1 MRHFHPT
8 TVHLMRECA
17 TLFCKTKIDPY
28 LYLERFIEVNK
39 SFFVE
44 NAQVKFATILLE
56 ADAAGGRDW
65 NTWAR
70 DWGSWM
76 KGGQGEMEKSRADVS
91 YIYGQAM
98 QHLNQLMGLISNN
111 PEADDPKILNSL
123 RMQLQNVSKTLT
135 SIKPSIDTI
144 APKIMNVAFNK
155 YKGINTPLAPSGD
168 MASLKAVPDGKIL
181 QTIADMIIKL
191 NDPRTND
198 ADKGSIQTTL
208 NSIKTRQLPFKDYTD
223 PAYTGNKNLTNTIMW
238 IPRGPSYWGGLS
250 TDQKAAL
257 IKFFGDETQA
267 QLAFAKFKYFRGL
280 ENTSDVM
287 VSAMPK
293 VKDQL
298 DQMNTFATKFEQWIA
313 TPRTGRGRAINKG
326 LPTNV
331 ASATWKVKADHFASM
346 QPADGNFADLLNKEG
361 LLSPLRSLYMIM
373 SEWFDEKPN
382 ISAGRTVNS
391 KKYNLIFGGPAL
403 LATPRPKIKKQVA
416 AVIERVYQQTV
427 GNNQFNLLMR
437 VFP

>member
-135 SIKPSIDTI
+135 SIKPSIDTL

-168 MASLKAVPDGKIL
+168 MASLKAVQDGKIL

-223 PAYTGNKNLTNTIMW
+223 PAYTRNKNLVNSIGW
-238 IPRGPSYWGGLS
+238 ALQGLRSWGTLGS
-250 TDQKAAL
+250 PEKDAL
-257 IKFFGDETQA
+257 VKFFGGEPQA

-280 ENTSDVM
+280 KNTSDVM
-287 VSAMPK
+287 VPAMPN
-293 VKDQL
+293 VKNQL

-346 QPADGNFADLLNKEG
+346 QPVDGNFADLLNKEG

-373 SEWFDEKPN
+373 SEWFDDKPN
-382 ISAGRTVNS
+382 ISGGRTVNA
-391 KKYNLIFGGPAL
+391 KKYDLMFSGPAL
-403 LATPRPKIKKQVA
+403 SGMRDPKIKKQVA
-416 AVIERVYQQTV
+416 STIERVYQQTV

>member
-44 NAQVKFATILLE
+44 NAQVKFATLLLE

-135 SIKPSIDTI
+135 SIKPSIDTL

-168 MASLKAVPDGKIL
+168 MASLKAVQDGKIL

-208 NSIKTRQLPFKDYTD
+208 NSIKTRQIDFQDYSELRGRRDLQRVISWKGTYWSNLP
-223 PAYTGNKNLTNTIMW
+223 P
-238 IPRGPSYWGGLS
+238 
-250 TDQKAAL
+250 DQKAAL
-257 IKFFGDETQA
+257 VKFFGDEKQA

-280 ENTSDVM
+280 TPARDVT
-287 VSAMPK
+287 VIAVPT
-293 VKDQL
+293 VKQQL
-298 DQMNTFATKFEQWIA
+298 DEMKIFAKDFESWMAGNQKPI
-313 TPRTGRGRAINKG
+313 IK
-326 LPTNV
+326 NV
-331 ASATWKVKADHFASM
+331 IPGGFHTWKQREGFFVKLQQDNGPFARIL
-346 QPADGNFADLLNKEG
+346 QQQN
-361 LLSPLRSLYMIM
+361 LLSPIIQLYTTMAN
-373 SEWFDEKPN
+373 WFD
-382 ISAGRTVNS
+382 VNQTTRKTQYDS
-391 KKYNLIFGGPAL
+391 LFGTAAAPV
-403 LATPRPKIKKQVA
+403 TDPKIKKQIA
-416 AVIERVYQQTV
+416 DVIAGIHQRTF
-427 GNNQFNLLMR
+427 GNNAAFQALKTR
-437 VFP
+437 YP

>member
-44 NAQVKFATILLE
+44 NAQVKFATLLLE

-98 QHLNQLMGLISNN
+98 RHLNQLMGLISNN

-123 RMQLQNVSKTLT
+123 RMQLQSVSKTLT

-181 QTIADMIIKL
+181 ETIANMIIKL

-223 PAYTGNKNLTNTIMW
+223 TEYTGKRDLVKMIMW
-238 IPRGPSYWGGLS
+238 TPNGPRYWGGLAP
-250 TDQKAAL
+250 DQKNAL
-257 IKFFGDETQA
+257 IKFFGDEKQA

-280 ENTSDVM
+280 NKPTSDTRVPASQ
-287 VSAMPK
+287 VKQELDAMK
-293 VKDQL
+293 VVAD
-298 DQMNTFATKFEQWIA
+298 DFESW
-313 TPRTGRGRAINKG
+313 
-326 LPTNV
+326 V
-331 ASATWKVKADHFASM
+331 ASNRSNDIKQGLMRGGPSSYTWKEKADHLLSL
-346 QPADGNFADLLNKEG
+346 QPAANKFAKILEDRG
-361 LLSPLRSLYMIM
+361 LLSPIKQLYTTMAN
-373 SEWFDEKPN
+373 WFD
-382 ISAGRTVNS
+382 VNPTTRVTQ
-391 KKYNLIFGGPAL
+391 YNSLFGTPA
-403 LATPRPKIKKQVA
+403 APTTNPEIKKQVA
-416 AVIERVYQQTV
+416 AVIAGIHQKTV
-427 GNNQFNLLMR
+427 GNNAAFAQLKSAY
-437 VFP
+437 P

>member
-44 NAQVKFATILLE
+44 NAQVKFATLLLE

-135 SIKPSIDTI
+135 SIKPSIDTL

-181 QTIADMIIKL
+181 QTIADMIMKL

-208 NSIKTRQLPFKDYTD
+208 NSIKTRKIDFQDYSELAGRRD
-223 PAYTGNKNLTNTIMW
+223 LQRVISWKNNHW
-238 IPRGPSYWGGLS
+238 ASLS
-250 TDQKAAL
+250 SAQQAAL
-257 IKFFGDETQA
+257 VKFFGDEKQA
-267 QLAFAKFKYFRGL
+267 KLAFAKFKYFRGL
-280 ENTSDVM
+280 TPASDVM
-287 VSAMPK
+287 VKGAQVTK
-293 VKDQL
+293 AKTEL
-298 DQMNTFATKFEQWIA
+298 DQMKIFADEFESWMAGNQKPIIRKVI
-313 TPRTGRGRAINKG
+313 PGGMH
-326 LPTNV
+326 
-331 ASATWKVKADHFASM
+331 TWKQREGFFVKLQQDNGQFARIL
-346 QPADGNFADLLNKEG
+346 QQQN
-361 LLSPLRSLYMIM
+361 LLSPIIQLYTTMAN
-373 SEWFDEKPN
+373 WFDRNPTTGATQYD
-382 ISAGRTVNS
+382 S
-391 KKYNLIFGGPAL
+391 LFGAAAITRNPE
-403 LATPRPKIKKQVA
+403 PKIKKQIL
-416 AVIERVYQQTV
+416 AVIAGIYQKTV
-427 GNNQFNLLMR
+427 GNNAAFDQLKR
-437 VFP
+437 AYP

>member
-1 MRHFHPT
+1 
-8 TVHLMRECA
+8 MRECA

-44 NAQVKFATILLE
+44 NAQVKFATLLLE

-98 QHLNQLMGLISNN
+98 RHLNQLMGLISNN

-123 RMQLQNVSKTLT
+123 RMQLQSVSKTLT

-181 QTIADMIIKL
+181 ETIANMIIKL

-223 PAYTGNKNLTNTIMW
+223 TEYTGKPDLMRMIMW
-238 IPRGPSYWGGLS
+238 TPTGLTS
-250 TDQKAAL
+250 WRRLASNQQNAL
-257 IKFFGDETQA
+257 TKFFGDEKQA

-280 ENTSDVM
+280 TPAKDVT
-287 VSAMPK
+287 VLAVPT
-293 VKDQL
+293 VKQQL
-298 DQMNTFATKFEQWIA
+298 DEMKTFAKDFESWMAGNQKPI
-313 TPRTGRGRAINKG
+313 IK
-326 LPTNV
+326 NV
-331 ASATWKVKADHFASM
+331 IPGGFHTWKQREGFFVKLQQDNGPFARIL
-346 QPADGNFADLLNKEG
+346 QPQN
-361 LLSPLRSLYMIM
+361 LLSPIIQLYTTMAN
-373 SEWFDEKPN
+373 WFD
-382 ISAGRTVNS
+382 VNQTTRKTQYDS
-391 KKYNLIFGGPAL
+391 LFGTAAAPL
-403 LATPRPKIKKQVA
+403 TDPKIKKQIA
-416 AVIERVYQQTV
+416 DVIAKVHQQTL
-427 GNNQFNLLMR
+427 GNNAAFQALKTR
-437 VFP
+437 YP

>member
-1 MRHFHPT
+1 
-8 TVHLMRECA
+8 MRECA

-44 NAQVKFATILLE
+44 NAQVKFATLLLE

-98 QHLNQLMGLISNN
+98 RHLNQLMGLISNN

-123 RMQLQNVSKTLT
+123 RMQLQSVSKTLT

-168 MASLKAVPDGKIL
+168 MASLKALPDGKIL
-181 QTIADMIIKL
+181 ETIANMIIKL

-223 PAYTGNKNLTNTIMW
+223 PEYTGKPDLMKMIMW
-238 IPRGPSYWGGLS
+238 NPQGPRSYWGGLA
-250 TDQKAAL
+250 TDQKNAL
-257 IKFFGDETQA
+257 TKFFGDENQA
-267 QLAFAKFKYFRGL
+267 KLAFAKFKYFRGL
-280 ENTSDVM
+280 NKPTSDTM
-287 VSAMPK
+287 VLALPK
-293 VKDQL
+293 VKQEL
-298 DQMNTFATKFEQWIA
+298 DAMKVFATDFENWVANNTSNDIKRGF
-313 TPRTGRGRAINKG
+313 PRGGPSG
-326 LPTNV
+326 Y
-331 ASATWKVKADHFASM
+331 TWKEKADYLLNL
-346 QPADGNFADLLNKEG
+346 QPAASKFAKILEDRG
-361 LLSPLRSLYMIM
+361 LLSPIKQLYTTMAN
-373 SEWFDEKPN
+373 WFD
-382 ISAGRTVNS
+382 VNPTTRVTQ
-391 KKYNLIFGGPAL
+391 YNSLFG
-403 LATPRPKIKKQVA
+403 TPTAPTTNPEIKKQVA
-416 AVIERVYQQTV
+416 AVITGIHQKTL
-427 GNNQFNLLMR
+427 GNNVAFAQLKSAY
-437 VFP
+437 P

>member
-44 NAQVKFATILLE
+44 NAQVKFATLLLE

-98 QHLNQLMGLISNN
+98 RHLNQLMGLISNN

-123 RMQLQNVSKTLT
+123 RMQLQSVSKTLT

-181 QTIADMIIKL
+181 QTIADMIMKL
-191 NDPRTND
+191 NNPATND

-208 NSIKTRQLPFKDYTD
+208 NSIKTRQIDFQDYDDPKYKDNKTLKPVIFWKPVYW
-223 PAYTGNKNLTNTIMW
+223 TGLT
-238 IPRGPSYWGGLS
+238 S
-250 TDQKAAL
+250 DQQNAL
-257 IKFFGDETQA
+257 TKFFGDEKQA

-280 ENTSDVM
+280 QSNRDAYVPQRTAIAV
-287 VSAMPK
+287 
-293 VKDQL
+293 VKKQL
-298 DQMNTFATKFEQWIA
+298 NQINSFATDFENWIKTNA
-313 TPRTGRGRAINKG
+313 NRSISKI
-326 LPTNV
+326 LPVNI
-331 ASATWKVKADHFASM
+331 ANSTWKAKFDYFTNLQIIPGSFAKTLEQS
-346 QPADGNFADLLNKEG
+346 N
-361 LLSPLRSLYMIM
+361 LLSPIKQLYMIM
-373 SEWFDEKPN
+373 AEWFDIDRSGTGLTISKYEK
-382 ISAGRTVNS
+382 T
-391 KKYNLIFGGPAL
+391 FGGSVPN
-403 LATPRPKIKKQVA
+403 TRPKVKIQSA
-416 AVIERVYQQTV
+416 AIIAKVHQQTV
-427 GNNQFNLLMR
+427 GNSGFTALR
-437 VFP
+437 GRYP

>member
-135 SIKPSIDTI
+135 SIKPSIDTL

-168 MASLKAVPDGKIL
+168 MASLKAVPNGKIFK
-181 QTIADMIIKL
+181 TIADMIAKL
-191 NDPRTND
+191 NDPATND

-208 NSIKTRQLPFKDYTD
+208 NSIKTRQLDFQDYSDLRGRKDLRRVISWRDNYWT
-223 PAYTGNKNLTNTIMW
+223 NLLPNQQT
-238 IPRGPSYWGGLS
+238 
-250 TDQKAAL
+250 AL
-257 IKFFGDETQA
+257 VKFFGDEKQA
-267 QLAFAKFKYFRGL
+267 KLAFAKFKYFRGL
-280 ENTSDVM
+280 TPASDVM

-293 VKDQL
+293 VKEQL

-313 TPRTGRGRAINKG
+313 TPRTGRGIAINKG

-427 GNNQFNLLMR
+427 RNNQFNLLKTA
-437 VFP
+437 FP

>member
-1 MRHFHPT
+1 
-8 TVHLMRECA
+8 MRECA

-44 NAQVKFATILLE
+44 NAQVKFATLLLE

-98 QHLNQLMGLISNN
+98 RHLNQLMGLISNN

-123 RMQLQNVSKTLT
+123 RMQLQSVSKTLT
-135 SIKPSIDTI
+135 SIKPSIDTL

-168 MASLKAVPDGKIL
+168 MASLKAVRDGQIFK
-181 QTIADMIIKL
+181 TIADMIMKL
-191 NDPRTND
+191 NNPATND

-208 NSIKTRQLPFKDYTD
+208 NSIKTRQIPFQNYNNIGTR
-223 PAYTGNKNLTNTIMW
+223 NLQRVISW
-238 IPRGPSYWGGLS
+238 KASYWTTL
-250 TDQKAAL
+250 TPDQQAVL

-280 ENTSDVM
+280 TPASDVM
-287 VSAMPK
+287 VKGAQVTK
-293 VKDQL
+293 AKAEL
-298 DQMNTFATKFEQWIA
+298 DEMKIFAREFESWMAANQKQIIKNVI
-313 TPRTGRGRAINKG
+313 PGG
-326 LPTNV
+326 LH
-331 ASATWKVKADHFASM
+331 TWKQTEGFFVKLQQDNRPFARIL
-346 QPADGNFADLLNKEG
+346 QQRG
-361 LLSPLRSLYMIM
+361 LLSPIIQLYTTMAN
-373 SEWFDEKPN
+373 WFDRNPTTGATQYD
-382 ISAGRTVNS
+382 S
-391 KKYNLIFGGPAL
+391 LFGTTAAP
-403 LATPRPKIKKQVA
+403 TPQPKIKKQIL
-416 AVIERVYQQTV
+416 AVIAGIYQKTV
-427 GNNQFNLLMR
+427 GNNAEFDKLKR
-437 VFP
+437 DYP

>member
-135 SIKPSIDTI
+135 SIKPSIDTL

-168 MASLKAVPDGKIL
+168 MASLKAVRDGQIFK
-181 QTIADMIIKL
+181 TIADMIIKL

-208 NSIKTRQLPFKDYTD
+208 NSIKTRKLDFQDYSELRGRQDLQRVISWKADYWATLP
-223 PAYTGNKNLTNTIMW
+223 P
-238 IPRGPSYWGGLS
+238 
-250 TDQKAAL
+250 DQQAAL
-257 IKFFGDETQA
+257 VKFFGDEKQA
-267 QLAFAKFKYFRGL
+267 KLAFAKFKYFRGL
-280 ENTSDVM
+280 TPARDVT
-287 VSAMPK
+287 
-293 VKDQL
+293 VKALPTVKKQL
-298 DQMNTFATKFEQWIA
+298 DEMKIFANNFESWMAGNQQKIIRKVI
-313 TPRTGRGRAINKG
+313 PGGFH
-326 LPTNV
+326 
-331 ASATWKVKADHFASM
+331 TWKQREGFFVKLQQDNGQFAKIL
-346 QPADGNFADLLNKEG
+346 QQQN
-361 LLSPLRSLYMIM
+361 LLSPIIQLYTTMAN
-373 SEWFDEKPN
+373 WFD
-382 ISAGRTVNS
+382 VNQTTRKTQYDS
-391 KKYNLIFGGPAL
+391 LFGTAAAPP
-403 LATPRPKIKKQVA
+403 TSEPKIKKQIA
-416 AVIERVYQQTV
+416 DVIAKVHQQTE
-427 GNNQFNLLMR
+427 GSNAAFQALKAR
-437 VFP
+437 YP

>member
-1 MRHFHPT
+1 
-8 TVHLMRECA
+8 MRECA

-44 NAQVKFATILLE
+44 NAQVKFATLLLE

-135 SIKPSIDTI
+135 SIKPSIDTL

-168 MASLKAVPDGKIL
+168 MASLKAVADGKIL
-181 QTIADMIIKL
+181 QTIADMIMKL
-191 NDPRTND
+191 NNPATND

-208 NSIKTRQLPFKDYTD
+208 NSIKSRQIPFQNYNNIGNRDLQRVISWKANYWATLP
-223 PAYTGNKNLTNTIMW
+223 
-238 IPRGPSYWGGLS
+238 S
-250 TDQKAAL
+250 DQQAAL

-280 ENTSDVM
+280 KSGSDVM
-287 VSAMPK
+287 VTPRQARK
-293 VKDQL
+293 VKIQL
-298 DQMNTFATKFEQWIA
+298 EGMKNFATRFEGWISRNSK
-313 TPRTGRGRAINKG
+313 PAIRKG
-326 LPTNV
+326 LPSTL
-331 ASATWKVKADHFASM
+331 AGSTWKAKADHFTNL
-346 QPADGNFADLLNKEG
+346 QPVNGNFADLLNKEG

-373 SEWFDEKPN
+373 AEWFDIDRSGTGLRISKYEKLFSSPGAAS
-382 ISAGRTVNS
+382 I
-391 KKYNLIFGGPAL
+391 
-403 LATPRPKIKKQVA
+403 TPQIKIQVA
-416 AVIERVYQQTV
+416 NTIDRVYQQTV
-427 GNNQFNLLMR
+427 QSNQFATLMTT
-437 VFP
+437 P

>member
-1 MRHFHPT
+1 
-8 TVHLMRECA
+8 MRECA

-44 NAQVKFATILLE
+44 NAQVKFATLLLE

-135 SIKPSIDTI
+135 SIKPSIDTL

-168 MASLKAVPDGKIL
+168 MASLKAVRDGKIL
-181 QTIADMIIKL
+181 QTIADMIMKL
-191 NDPRTND
+191 NNPATND

-208 NSIKTRQLPFKDYTD
+208 NSIKTRQLDFQDYSD
-223 PAYTGNKNLTNTIMW
+223 LVGRQDLQRVISWKAN
-238 IPRGPSYWGGLS
+238 YWTTLS
-250 TDQKAAL
+250 SDQQAAL
-257 IKFFGDETQA
+257 VKFFGDEKQA
-267 QLAFAKFKYFRGL
+267 KLAFAKFKYFRGL
-280 ENTSDVM
+280 TPARDVM
-287 VSAMPK
+287 VQANPK
-293 VKDQL
+293 VKNQL
-298 DQMNTFATKFEQWIA
+298 DEMEIFAKNFESWMAGNQKQIIRKVI
-313 TPRTGRGRAINKG
+313 PGGMH
-326 LPTNV
+326 
-331 ASATWKVKADHFASM
+331 TWKQREEFFVKLQQDNEPFARIL
-346 QPADGNFADLLNKEG
+346 QQKN
-361 LLSPLRSLYMIM
+361 LLSPIIQLYTTMANWFERNPTTGATQYDSL
-373 SEWFDEKPN
+373 
-382 ISAGRTVNS
+382 
-391 KKYNLIFGGPAL
+391 FGA
-403 LATPRPKIKKQVA
+403 AAMVRNREPKIKKQIA
-416 AVIERVYQQTV
+416 AVIAGIYQKTV
-427 GNNQFNLLMR
+427 GNNAAFDQLKTAH
-437 VFP
+437 P

>member
-1 MRHFHPT
+1 
-8 TVHLMRECA
+8 MRECA

-44 NAQVKFATILLE
+44 NAQVKFATLLLE

-98 QHLNQLMGLISNN
+98 RHLNQLMGLISNN

-123 RMQLQNVSKTLT
+123 RMQLQSVSKTLT
-135 SIKPSIDTI
+135 SIKPSIDTL

-181 QTIADMIIKL
+181 QTIADMIMKL
-191 NDPRTND
+191 NNPATND

-208 NSIKTRQLPFKDYTD
+208 NSIKTRQLGFQDYDD
-223 PAYTGNKNLTNTIMW
+223 PVYRGNKNLVNSIGW
-238 IPRGPSYWGGLS
+238 ALRGRQSWNALGIPER
-250 TDQKAAL
+250 DAL
-257 IKFFGDETQA
+257 VKFFGDEKQA

-280 ENTSDVM
+280 KNTSDVM
-287 VSAMPK
+287 VVAVPK
-293 VKDQL
+293 VKNQL
-298 DQMNTFATKFEQWIA
+298 DQMNVFATKFEQWIA
-313 TPRTGRGRAINKG
+313 IPRTGRGKAINRG

-346 QPADGNFADLLNKEG
+346 QPVNGNFADLLNKEG

-382 ISAGRTVNS
+382 ISAGRTVNA

-403 LATPRPKIKKQVA
+403 TANPRPEIKKQVA
-416 AVIERVYQQTV
+416 AVIERVHQQTV
-427 GNNQFNLLMR
+427 GNNQFNLLKSA
-437 VFP
+437 FP